1 MNNLLIQTI
10 KSAITKTPFSY
21 DKEIDYEALFNLSKA
36 HDLIPLVSEGLFK
49 SRLLPDTDTGNN
61 FKLVQRTAL
70 FMFAKRETERNKLIN
85 VFSENEVPF
94 ILLKGSVLRDFYP
107 EQYLRTQGDIDVL
120 VPPDKYE
127 FACDL
132 MLNELNC
139 VKSSKSSHDITFTT
153 PVGVQFELHFSLD
166 GTTEIEE
173 ELLKT
178 VWDHTIP
185 HSENP
190 YMLYMDNEFFMFYH
204 IVHMVKHFKAGGI
217 GVKAF
222 LDFYIIKQNMKYDE
236 EKLQALLNSSDLL
249 IFYNSVNELASVWFE
264 NAPSTPLSSELE
276 QFVFN
281 AGVFGSIENNVA
293 LEQLKKGGKI
303 KHLLD
308 KAFLSRE
315 KMGRYYKNSEKHPML
330 LPYYQVK
337 RWCRILFSNG
347 RAHALA
353 EIKENQLMT
362 SEKQGKI
369 NNLYK
374 QLNLK

>member
-1 MNNLLIQTI
+1 MKNLLIQTI

-21 DKEIDYEALFNLSKA
+21 AEEIDYDVLFNLSKA

-49 SRLLPDTDTGNN
+49 SGLLPDTDTGNN
-61 FKLVQRTAL
+61 FKLVQKTAL
-70 FMFAKRETERNKLIN
+70 FMFAKRETERNKLIAT
-85 VFSENEVPF
+85 FSENEVPF

-120 VPPDKYE
+120 VPPDKYD
-127 FACDL
+127 FACEL
-132 MLNELNC
+132 MINELGC

-166 GTTEIEE
+166 GTTEAEE

-178 VWDHTIP
+178 VWNYTYP
-185 HSENP
+185 HKENP
-190 YMLYMDNEFFMFYH
+190 YMLYMNNEFFMFYH
-204 IVHMVKHFKAGGI
+204 IVHMAKHFKAGGI
-217 GVKAF
+217 GIKAF
-222 LDFYIIKQNMKYDE
+222 LDFHIIKENMKYNE
-236 EKLQALLNSSDLL
+236 ENLRNLLNASSLL
-249 IFYNSVNELASVWFE
+249 TFYNSINELSSMWFE
-264 NAPSTPLSSELE
+264 NASSTPLSLELE
-276 QFVFN
+276 QFVLK

-315 KMGRYYKNSEKHPML
+315 KMGRYYQNSKKYPIL
-330 LPYYQVK
+330 LPYYQIK

-362 SEKQGKI
+362 SEKQQKI
-369 NNLYK
+369 DNLYK

>member
-10 KSAITKTPFSY
+10 KSAITKTTFSY
-21 DKEIDYEALFNLSKA
+21 NEEIDYDVLFNLSKA
-36 HDLIPLVSEGLFK
+36 HDLTPLVSEGLFK
-49 SRLLPDTDTGNN
+49 NGLLPDTDTGNN
-61 FKLVQRTAL
+61 FKLVQRAAL
-70 FMFAKRETERNKLIN
+70 FKFAKREAERNKLIN
-85 VFSENEVPF
+85 IFSENEVTF

-132 MLNELNC
+132 MINELNC
-139 VKSSKSSHDITFTT
+139 IKSSKSSHDITFTT

-166 GTTEIEE
+166 GTTEIEKD
-173 ELLKT
+173 LLKS
-178 VWDHTIP
+178 VWNHTYP
-185 HSENP
+185 HKENP
-190 YMLYMDNEFFMFYH
+190 CMLYMNNEFFMFYH
-204 IVHMVKHFKAGGI
+204 IVHMAKHFKAGGI
-217 GVKAF
+217 GIKAF
-222 LDFYIIKQNMKYDE
+222 LDFYIIKENMKCDE
-236 EKLQALLNSSDLL
+236 EKLKSLLNSADLL
-249 IFYNSVNELASVWFE
+249 TFYNSVDELSSVWFE
-264 NAPSTPLSSELE
+264 NAPSTPQSFELE

-315 KMGRYYKNSEKHPML
+315 KMEVYYEGSKNHPIL
-330 LPYYQVK
+330 LPYYQIK
-337 RWCRILFSNG
+337 RWCRIFFSNG
-347 RAHALA
+347 RDHALA

-362 SEKQGKI
+362 TEKQEKI
-369 NNLYK
+369 RNLYN

>member
-1 MNNLLIQTI
+1 MKNLLIQTI

-21 DKEIDYEALFNLSKA
+21 DKEIDFDTLFNLSKI
-36 HDLIPLVSEGLFK
+36 HDLIPLVSGGLFK
-49 SRLLPDTDTGNN
+49 NGLMPDTETGDN
-61 FKLVQRTAL
+61 FKLVQKTAL
-70 FMFAKRETERNKLIN
+70 FMFAKREAERNKLIKI
-85 VFSENEVPF
+85 FSENEVPF

-120 VPPDKYE
+120 VPSDKYD

-132 MLNELNC
+132 MVNELKC
-139 VKSSKSSHDITFTT
+139 IKSSMSSHDITFTT

-166 GTTEIEE
+166 GTTEAEE
-173 ELLKT
+173 KLLET
-178 VWDHTIP
+178 VWEHTIP
-185 HSENP
+185 SLDNP
-190 YMLYMDNEFFMFYH
+190 YMLCMDNEFFMFYH

-222 LDFYIIKQNMKYDE
+222 LDFHIIKQNMICDE
-236 EKLQALLNSSDLL
+236 EKLMSLLNSSNLL
-249 IFYNSVNELASVWFE
+249 TFYNSVDELTSMWFE
-264 NAPSTPLSSELE
+264 DAPSTSISKELE
-276 QFVFN
+276 QFVLN

-293 LEQLKKGGKI
+293 LEQLKKGGKLR
-303 KHLLD
+303 HLLD

-315 KMGRYYKNSEKHPML
+315 KMSTYYENSKKYPIL

-337 RWCRILFSNG
+337 RWCRIFFSKG

-362 SEKQGKI
+362 SEKQQKI
-369 NNLYK
+369 DNLYK